1 MKKIVTTYL
10 PSVRSVQWNTLRSSI
25 TRPSMQKIKARYFT
39 LQTEQARSI
48 IGLLYGSW
56 TESVSIFFSHEL
68 NWLSSVSRGNNIHAV
83 GMHVQS
89 WRMFISD
96 LVFLTVF
103 LTFDFK
109 ENAYLTIR
117 LYCLF
122 FDHIK
127 RRHFN
132 LLRLLGNR
140 ISTRRLHVPLHLYS
154 TCLLIRNCLYVI
166 ILFHWQ
172 STIEKIEK
180 QKCFLFAK
188 FPAR

>member
-89 WRMFISD
+89 WRCSYLILFFWRCFWLLILKKMLTWLSGISICY
-96 LVFLTVF
+96 VYWVIEF
-103 LTFDFK
+103 
-109 ENAYLTIR
+109 R
-117 LYCLF
+117 LGDYMCLF
-122 FDHIK
+122 IYTQRVF
-127 RRHFN
+127 
-132 LLRLLGNR
+132 
-140 ISTRRLHVPLHLYS
+140 S
-154 TCLLIRNCLYVI
+154 
-166 ILFHWQ
+166 
-172 STIEKIEK
+172 
-180 QKCFLFAK
+180 
-188 FPAR
+188 